1 MYGFKLL
8 LVYSAGLAIPF
19 LATSLAMSTFLSHF
33 SAIQKY
39 MRLIMII
46 SGLLLISFGVMLLT
60 DRLYLLLGA
69 VPDFGL
75 EELIIH

>member
-1 MYGFKLL
+1 
-8 LVYSAGLAIPF
+8 
-19 LATSLAMSTFLSHF
+19 MSTFLSHF

-75 EELIIH
+75 EELITH